1 MNRLN
6 HGYYESKTASTRLQ
20 RTHIELAELIH
31 KIYPEDSMSD
41 ATKKL
46 ARDIYNG
53 RDFINELRKGIK
65 KETKRIDSIL
75 GEYAKIR

>member
-1 MNRLN
+1 MRRMK
-6 HGYYESKTASTRLQ
+6 YSSYESKTASTRLQ
-20 RTHIELAELIH
+20 RTHIELAELI
-31 KIYPEDSMSD
+31 KRIYPEDSMSD

-65 KETKRIDSIL
+65 KETKRIDTFL
-75 GEYAKIR
+75 EQYAKL